1 MHDSPSLPMVYA
13 LFIVDIVSRW
23 GVSDEQ
29 MLEGT
34 GLTREMMLEP
44 QRRLALEDFNTMII
58 RARDLTGETA
68 LAMHFGVTMQVSL
81 HGFVG
86 FAAMTAATVREAL
99 TVAERFIGMIST
111 AFELR
116 LEEGPQEA
124 SLTIIPHT
132 TLQPLREAAIICLIF
147 GFVHMGQTVTGKT
160 LSGRAQVEFDEPPY
174 LEPIKPYLPGPVDFG
189 QPVNRLVFPT
199 SYLDLPLIMANPV
212 ASQMAMTQCEQDLR
226 RFGLDKPFVA
236 QVKALMYDERRGFA
250 TLEQVAERLHMS
262 ERTLKRQLAGN
273 QVAYSDL
280 VEEAR
285 KQMATDLLEGSPASL
300 EDIAEKLGY
309 SDVANF
315 SRAFKRWTGA
325 TPNSWRKG
333 ARGS

>member
-1 MHDSPSLPMVYA
+1 MHDTPSLPMVYA

-23 GVSDEQ
+23 DVSDAQ
-29 MLEGT
+29 LLEGT

-44 QRRLALEDFNTMII
+44 QRRLALDDFNTLII

-116 LEEGPQEA
+116 VEEGPQEA

-132 TLQPLREAAIICLIF
+132 DLQPLREAAIIGLIF
-147 GFVHMGQTVTGKT
+147 GFVHMGQAVTGKT
-160 LSGRAQVEFDEPPY
+160 LTGRAEVEFAEPPY
-174 LEPIKPYLPGPVDFG
+174 LGPIKQYLPGPVEFD
-189 QPVNRLVFPT
+189 QPVNRLIFPS
-199 SYLDLPLIMANPV
+199 SYLDLPMIMANPV
-212 ASQMAMTQCEQDLR
+212 ASQMALAQCEQDLR
-226 RFGLDKPFVA
+226 RFGMEKPFVA
-236 QVKALMYDERRGFA
+236 QVKALMYDERRGFS

-285 KQMATDLLEGSPASL
+285 KQMASDLLEDPRLSL
-300 EDIAEKLGY
+300 ESVAEKLGY

-315 SRAFKRWTGA
+315 NRAFKRWTGL
-325 TPNSWRKG
+325 TPSGWRKNQ
-333 ARGS
+333 RG

>member
-1 MHDSPSLPMVYA
+1 MHDTPSLPMVYA

-23 GVSDEQ
+23 GVSDAQ
-29 MLEGT
+29 LLEGT

-44 QRRLALEDFNTMII
+44 QRRLALEDFNTLII

-132 TLQPLREAAIICLIF
+132 ELQPLREAAIIGLIF
-147 GFVHMGQTVTGKT
+147 GFVHMGQAVTGK
-160 LSGRAQVEFDEPPY
+160 P
-174 LEPIKPYLPGPVDFG
+174 
-189 QPVNRLVFPT
+189 
-199 SYLDLPLIMANPV
+199 
-212 ASQMAMTQCEQDLR
+212 
-226 RFGLDKPFVA
+226 
-236 QVKALMYDERRGFA
+236 
-250 TLEQVAERLHMS
+250 
-262 ERTLKRQLAGN
+262 
-273 QVAYSDL
+273 
-280 VEEAR
+280 
-285 KQMATDLLEGSPASL
+285 
-300 EDIAEKLGY
+300 
-309 SDVANF
+309 
-315 SRAFKRWTGA
+315 
-325 TPNSWRKG
+325 
-333 ARGS
+333 

>member
-1 MHDSPSLPMVYA
+1 MHDTPSLPMVYA

-23 GVSDEQ
+23 GITAEQ

-44 QRRLALEDFNTMII
+44 QRRLALDDFNTMII

-68 LAMHFGVTMQVSL
+68 LAMHFGITMQVSL

-86 FAAMTAATVREAL
+86 FAAMTAANVREAL

-116 LEEGPQEA
+116 LEEGPEES
-124 SLTIIPHT
+124 SLYIIPHT
-132 TLQPLREAAIICLIF
+132 DLQPLREAAVVGLIF
-147 GFVHMGQTVTGKT
+147 GFVHMGGAVTGKSLT
-160 LSGRAQVEFDEPPY
+160 GRAEVEFSEPPY
-174 LEPIKPYLPGPVDFG
+174 LGPIRPYLPGPVEFEM
-189 QPVNRLVFPT
+189 PRNRLVFPT
-199 SYLDLPLIMANPV
+199 SYLDLPMIMANPV
-212 ASQMAMTQCEQDLR
+212 ASQMAMAQCEQDLR
-226 RFGLDKPFVA
+226 RFGMDKPFVA

-285 KQMATDLLEGSPASL
+285 KQMASDLLEDSRLSL
-300 EDIAEKLGY
+300 EAVAEKLGY

-315 SRAFKRWTGA
+315 NRAFKRWTGV
-325 TPNSWRKG
+325 TPSSWRKG
-333 ARGS
+333 QR